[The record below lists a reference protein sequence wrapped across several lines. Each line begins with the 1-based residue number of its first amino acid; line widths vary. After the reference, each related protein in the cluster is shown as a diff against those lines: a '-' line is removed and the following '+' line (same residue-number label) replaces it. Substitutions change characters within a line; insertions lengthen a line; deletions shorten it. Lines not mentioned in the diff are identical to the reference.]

1 MKINN
6 YGTVIDHVYT
16 NKPEN
21 LSPVLAVNQGGSDDK
36 LLFVTRFSKSNQ
48 RNVRYI
54 KKRTFKN
61 VDPNKFKEEVKKLD
75 LWDIYSCECVNTA
88 VGLLSSKLTSILD
101 RLAPVK
107 KIQIRSQYVPWLT
120 YEKLM
125 QDRDDAQKH
134 ASNTQSG
141 EDWQAYKHLQNTV
154 NNILK
159 SERKNWLTHQFDDK
173 SNDSSKLW
181 RSIKSW
187 LQ

>member
-1 MKINN
+1 M
-6 YGTVIDHVYT
+6 
-16 NKPEN
+16 
-21 LSPVLAVNQGGSDDK
+21 
-36 LLFVTRFSKSNQ
+36 
-48 RNVRYI
+48 
-54 KKRTFKN
+54 
-61 VDPNKFKEEVKKLD
+61 
-75 LWDIYSCECVNTA
+75 NTA

-141 EDWQAYKHLQNTV
+141 ENWQAYKHLRNTV
-154 NNILK
+154 NNRLK
-159 SERKNWLTHQFDDK
+159 SEKRNCLTQQFNEK

-187 LQ
+187 LQWKTTGPPTQLFHNGQLINSPSGLSQTMNNFFVGKTTTIRNNLPPPTGDPHKTLRSMMVDKSCSFQLETGNC

>member
-1 MKINN
+1 M
-6 YGTVIDHVYT
+6 
-16 NKPEN
+16 
-21 LSPVLAVNQGGSDDK
+21 
-36 LLFVTRFSKSNQ
+36 
-48 RNVRYI
+48 
-54 KKRTFKN
+54 
-61 VDPNKFKEEVKKLD
+61 
-75 LWDIYSCECVNTA
+75 NTA

-120 YEKLM
+120 NETKKLM

-141 EDWQAYKHLQNTV
+141 ENWQAYKHLRNTV
-154 NNILK
+154 NNRLK
-159 SERKNWLTHQFDDK
+159 SEKRNWLTHQFDEK